1 MTWNNSSF
9 TEHYRKI
16 KIEGFQ
22 PDKLVDRCIRD
33 RIRLRGITFVSNLE
47 LTLFVSDRDFK
58 KLKKMAGNR
67 YKITILGNGG
77 CRYWLGFL
85 RNRKITILG
94 MILFAAFLYYQSL
107 FVVEIRIDGYEKI
120 SEASLRETLAE
131 AGLYEGCRKKLD
143 VDSIKIRIYEEY
155 DNISWAGITLDGN
168 LAQVKISEGAN
179 PIKKEETK
187 VAKKKPCNIVAD
199 KAGYI
204 SSVDPEEG
212 LRAVKDGAYVKK
224 GDVLITGK
232 IPLNSTAY
240 GTDSEDKTETYVHA
254 AGTVEAKIPQR
265 LHFFAEAYERI
276 KKETGRCIWGIS
288 INGHN
293 PAKALN
299 TYETCIV
306 ETKNLFNIVKPFR
319 LKVDLVCVK
328 EVRISQRKAGNREL
342 KKAVNAQVRRYVK
355 ENLPEST
362 QILNKSLNFSR
373 EKNIITIGV
382 TLETLQ
388 KIGIEEEIVVDKQRD
403 GQHKKNR
410 DR

>member
-143 VDSIKIRIYEEY
+143 VDSIKIRLYEEY

-187 VAKKKPCNIVAD
+187 VAKKNPCNIVAD

-240 GTDSEDKTETYVHA
+240 TADSEDETETYVHA

-276 KKETGRCIWGIS
+276 KKETGRCIWGVS

-403 GQHKKNR
+403 GKHKKNR

>member
-143 VDSIKIRIYEEY
+143 VDSIKIRLYEEY

-240 GTDSEDKTETYVHA
+240 TADSEDETETYVHA

-403 GQHKKNR
+403 GKHKKNR

>member
-143 VDSIKIRIYEEY
+143 VDSIKIRLYEEY

-187 VAKKKPCNIVAD
+187 VAKKNPCNIVAD

-240 GTDSEDKTETYVHA
+240 TADSEDETETYVHA

-403 GQHKKNR
+403 GKHKKNR